1 MRTYP
6 QTIPCRN
13 MSLSCLAPTLNLVH
27 PDWQPHLSTALLAHL
42 DHRLSARLESGET
55 VYPPNP
61 DILRALYDTG
71 PADVKVVILGQ
82 DPYHGAGEA
91 CGLAFAV
98 RRGIRIPPSLRNIY
112 RELEDSL
119 DILLPA
125 HGDLSAWSRQG
136 VLLLNT
142 VLTVAADQAASHR
155 SLGWQTLT
163 DQLVQAVSS
172 APGARVFLLW
182 GKDAHAKRHLVDDR
196 RHLVLCAPHPSPLS
210 AWRGFMGCGHFRQA
224 NDWLAE
230 QGRLPVNW
238 ALEE

>member
-1 MRTYP
+1 
-6 QTIPCRN
+6 
-13 MSLSCLAPTLNLVH
+13 MSLSCLGPTLNHVH

-55 VYPPNP
+55 VYPSSP
-61 DILRALYDTG
+61 DILRALYDSG

-98 RRGIRIPPSLRNIY
+98 QRGVRIPPSLRNIY

-119 DILLPA
+119 GIALPS

-142 VLTVAADQAASHR
+142 VLTVAADRAGSHR

-163 DQLVQAVSS
+163 DQLLEAVSS
-172 APGARVFLLW
+172 APGKRVFLLW
-182 GKDAHAKRHLVDDR
+182 GKDAHAKRHLFDDR
-196 RHLVLCAPHPSPLS
+196 RHLVLCASHPSPLS
-210 AWRGFMGCGHFRQA
+210 AWRGFLGCGHFRLA
-224 NDWLAE
+224 NAWLIE
-230 QGRLPVNW
+230 QGQLPVNW
-238 ALEE
+238 GLEE